1 MQNFDL
7 IQRFYFADKPFRGA
21 VVKLQNSFIEAL
33 NGHDYPASV
42 NALLGE
48 GLAATALM
56 GIHLKHNARISLQ
69 ARGNGA
75 VQLLMTEANIQ
86 KSQMAEIELPQ
97 HGIRAVARIDSEA
110 MQQIPFNLQS
120 SAAENTATTHAN
132 HNYLDLLG
140 KGHLAITVEPEE
152 GERYQGIV
160 AADEGSL
167 KLCLESY
174 FNQSEQLPT
183 ILLLATNEVC
193 AAGILLQRMPHED
206 SYGLTP
212 EQKSTGDPVWDNLWQ
227 ELSTLLATLSD
238 QELMDLPVDEVLYRL
253 FHEHQVKLSEP
264 DPMVFECSCSYQ
276 RTAETLKKINAL
288 EIETILEEDGEIIMD
303 CEFCSSRYRFSPQDI
318 AQLGLSF
325 EQTRH

>member
-1 MQNFDL
+1 
-7 IQRFYFADKPFRGA
+7 
-21 VVKLQNSFIEAL
+21 
-33 NGHDYPASV
+33 
-42 NALLGE
+42 
-48 GLAATALM
+48 M

-69 ARGNGA
+69 ARGNGV

-86 KSQMAEIELPQ
+86 KSQTAEIELPQ
-97 HGIRAVARIDSEA
+97 HGIRAVARIDNEE
-110 MQQIPFNLQS
+110 MQKQIDSPS
-120 SAAENTATTHAN
+120 SAAEDGATAKTN
-132 HNYLDLLG
+132 HNYLELLG
-140 KGHLAITVEPEE
+140 KGHLAITIEPEE

-167 KLCLESY
+167 KLCLQSY

-183 ILLLATNEVC
+183 IFLLATNEVC
-193 AAGILLQRMPHED
+193 ATGILLQRMPHED

-238 QELMDLPVDEVLYRL
+238 QELINLRVDEVLYRL

-264 DPMVFECSCSYQ
+264 DPIIFECSCSYQ

-318 AQLGLSF
+318 AQLGLSS